1 MCVTLN
7 LRSTEKQSVYVT
19 LNDLKCSKVRERR
32 VCADLEFSTSTRH
45 VIREREEVHVL
56 PTVGSQS
63 RLVARE
69 MRGSI
74 ENGCLNSGERGT
86 PVPRRVLTM

>member
-1 MCVTLN
+1 MTSNAARFANDECVRTLN
-7 LRSTEKQSVYVT
+7 SVHLHVQS
-19 LNDLKCSKVRERR
+19 
-32 VCADLEFSTSTRH
+32 RH

-74 ENGCLNSGERGT
+74 ERMGA
-86 PVPRRVLTM
+86 